1 MGDHAGLANCS
12 FWSALRLKP
21 VAGSVQKMGR
31 SCRVEEA
38 LDNHSGADQLGRPRS
53 TPSPSW
59 PPPRRHLR
67 RHGHQL
73 STKQGVSSSQRCASA
88 RSTGVRC
95 TPAKIRHQPLQR
107 GSAPPSAARPR
118 GCLPPPLQGNRTG
131 PGDRVSQQPIYGR
144 GSPPDARGPAEP
156 RMLMVGRMHE
166 NRDF

>member
-21 VAGSVQKMGR
+21 VAGSVQRMGR

-95 TPAKIRHQPLQR
+95 TLPKSGISR
-107 GSAPPSAARPR
+107 SSAARRLHQRRAQEAACPR
-118 GCLPPPLQGNRTG
+118 RCKAIEQDQETGCLS
-131 PGDRVSQQPIYGR
+131 SQFT
-144 GSPPDARGPAEP
+144 DAALR
-156 RMLMVGRMHE
+156 RMHAVLQSPE
-166 NRDF
+166 C